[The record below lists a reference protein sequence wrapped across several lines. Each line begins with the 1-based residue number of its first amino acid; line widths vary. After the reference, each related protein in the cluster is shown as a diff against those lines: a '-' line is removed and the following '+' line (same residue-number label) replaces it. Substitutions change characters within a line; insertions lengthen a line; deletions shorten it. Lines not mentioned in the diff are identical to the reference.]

1 MILITG
7 GAGYI
12 GSHMVKYL
20 QQREEPVLV
29 FDNFS
34 TGHLPALRGAPS
46 VRGDLRQPQDLDAIF
61 QSYPIQ
67 CVMHFAS
74 KISAGESMHKPAE
87 YYEVNTLGS
96 LQLLAAMS
104 RHHIQLLIVSST
116 AAVYGEPETVP
127 IPEEHRLKPTNPYGE
142 SKLAV
147 ERALTWHETAYG
159 LRFVALRYFNAA
171 GADPE
176 GELGEDHHPEE
187 HLIPLTLFAAMGK
200 RESLSLFG
208 TDYPTPDGTAIRDY
222 VHVWD
227 LCQAHYLAL
236 QQLRAGAPSAV
247 YNLGNG
253 RGYSVREVLQ
263 TAEAVVGKPIP
274 HSVAP
279 RRPGDASQL
288 VASWD
293 KAHRL
298 LGWQPEYPDLSS
310 MIAHAWH
317 WFQRYPY
324 GYEK

>member
-12 GSHMVKYL
+12 GSHMVKFL
-20 QQREEPVLV
+20 QGRGEPVLV

-34 TGHLPALRGAPS
+34 TGHLPALRGATY
-46 VRGDLRQPQDLDAIF
+46 VQGDLRQQQDLEALF
-61 QSYPIQ
+61 QRYSIE

-74 KISAGESMHKPAE
+74 KISAGESMRAPAE
-87 YYEVNTLGS
+87 YYEVNTLGA
-96 LQLLAAMS
+96 LQLLTAMS
-104 RHHIQLLIVSST
+104 RHHVQSLIFSST

-127 IPEEHRLKPTNPYGE
+127 IPEEHPLKPTNPYGE

-147 ERALTWHETAYG
+147 ERALPWHETAYG

-187 HLIPLTLFAAMGK
+187 HLIPLTLFAGMGK
-200 RESLSLFG
+200 RESLSVFG
-208 TDYPTPDGTAIRDY
+208 TDYPTPDGSAIRDY

-253 RGYSVREVLQ
+253 RGYSVREVLHA
-263 TAEAVVGKPIP
+263 AEAVVGKPIP

-279 RRPGDASQL
+279 RRPGDASRL
-288 VASWD
+288 VASSD

-310 MIAHAWH
+310 MIAHAWQ
-317 WFQRYPY
+317 WFQRYPH
-324 GYEK
+324 GYRI